1 MGFCDCAPLSGM
13 LWQFPEGKTDQ
24 TSFLTNRIGRN
35 IILTDIITH
44 YKQKEKEK
52 IAQKTSEKLQ
62 NITKLLVDFHENR
75 RSSEQGRQRKRALPF
90 RQYPDLICI
99 SA

>member
-1 MGFCDCAPLSGM
+1 MGFCDRAPLSGM
-13 LWQFPEGKTDQ
+13 LWQFPEGKRDQ
-24 TSFLTNRIGRN
+24 TSFLTNHIGRN
-35 IILTDIITH
+35 IILTNIITH

-52 IAQKTSEKLQ
+52 IAQKASEKLQ